1 MRANRMLYAP
11 GLAPYD
17 PAAVPSATFVP
28 FAQVPK
34 PAPYGLVAVFRL
46 SLVTRLTESGLRSRR
61 EYRVLQGGWYRI
73 MGIRLPS
80 GRFAFVQEFEHHPG
94 EVDLHLPTWRDVHVH
109 REDFFAARHLLAVSD
124 EQITLC
130 DGPFLWR

>member
-17 PAAVPSATFVP
+17 AASAPKATFVS
-28 FAQVPK
+28 FAKVPT
-34 PAPYGLVAVFRL
+34 PAPYGLVAVFHL
-46 SLVTRLTESGLRSRR
+46 LLVARLTELGLRSRR

-73 MGIRLPS
+73 MGISLPN

-94 EVDLHLPTWRDVHVH
+94 EVDIHLSTWRDVHIH
-109 REDFFAARHLLAVSD
+109 REDFFAAQHLLAVST
-124 EQITLC
+124 EKITLC